1 MACWESPCTGTD
13 GTLVTLT
20 TTPSPIRAERLQAY
34 RDARDKGLAW
44 LLRHVNDD
52 GSIGDPSQ
60 GFHFYRAPWTFVVT
74 GQTHAATAICNW
86 IRERMLQADGTIG
99 GPYRVFDDA
108 YAYRDATL
116 IIGAHL
122 AHQYDLSYGLL
133 PTLLNWQDPVSGGF
147 ACDRTRDGRMSD
159 HMDIPYTC
167 GSGFACLQMGRLDE
181 ARRVYGFLER
191 LYEAQRELPD
201 RFFYTWSRSQQAPI
215 TSFPLERQITHV
227 VDNRDP
233 RRQRWTIGGIA
244 AGFLCRLYLAD
255 PRPEYVELA
264 RDYQHFSMS
273 ATPGQFNWSHV
284 CKSSWGSSLLYQL
297 TGEQQYLE
305 WTYRMGDWYIEMQE
319 RDGRWHWPNY
329 STLGSHIELG
339 LEFVMH
345 LDTLIGALA
354 SRT

>member
-1 MACWESPCTGTD
+1 MATI
-13 GTLVTLT
+13 
-20 TTPSPIRAERLQAY
+20 TPSPIRADRLQAY
-34 RDARDKGLAW
+34 RAAREKGLEW
-44 LLRHVNDD
+44 LLRQVNDD
-52 GSIGDPSQ
+52 GSIGDPSE

-74 GQTHAATAICNW
+74 GQTQAASAICGW
-86 IRERMLQADGTIG
+86 IRRNMLQADGTIG

-122 AHQYDLSYGLL
+122 AQQYDLSYGLL
-133 PTLLNWQDPVSGGF
+133 PTLLTWQDPVSGGF
-147 ACDRTRDGRMSD
+147 ACDRRPDGRMSD

-167 GSGFACLQMGRLDE
+167 GAGFACLQMGRLDE
-181 ARRVYGFLER
+181 ARRVHVFLER
-191 LYEAQRELPD
+191 LYHAQPELPD
-201 RFFYTWSRSQQAPI
+201 RFFFTWSRTHQAPI
-215 TSFPLERQITHV
+215 TSFPAVVRTTYV

-233 RRQRWTIGGIA
+233 SRQRWTIGGIA

-255 PRPEYVELA
+255 PRPEYLELA
-264 RDYQHFSMS
+264 RDYQRFSMS

-297 TGEQQYLE
+297 TGEQQYLD
-305 WTYRMGDWYIEMQE
+305 WTYRMGDWYVATQE
-319 RDGRWHWPNY
+319 ADGRWHWPNY

-354 SRT
+354 SRP